1 MQNIDEMTLAEI
13 LDAGARGEIAAGP
26 GLLASPA
33 VTGEEAQRELVRA
46 LFDEP
51 RFHPVNATFAKNA
64 RKVVVHVV
72 VGRRD
77 PVVMAMLER
86 IADDAAHPLH
96 VEALEELLA
105 TRDQGIIAPL
115 YTRFVPKVLDEHPFN
130 GYTHRLAL
138 GATFVMG
145 TDAVTRELVPRYLTE
160 AAITRDASGLS
171 RASAVIFELVHQI
184 GAKKVASNDPGLIE
198 ATLALES
205 CKPIKKPWTK
215 LLAALDASAVAKVRA
230 GSGGPAPTAP
240 APPAPKV
247 KKKAASSKAASS
259 KAASSKAASSKA
271 ASSKAASSRAASSK
285 AASASATAG
294 GVAGGG
300 HLARYEAGEHRAVWA
315 ELRALGD
322 KVQEAPLD
330 AEARAIAAATMKA
343 FVASVDVIAAV
354 LKKAKYTLAEKK
366 AVRPPR
372 RDVAKQL
379 GALAKIVGPLPIA
392 LVAFYE
398 ACDGVTLA
406 QDVDAPVDDS
416 PLFGPGVLDEL
427 GRNDPLIVAPLS
439 VVLEDAKEQQARASG
454 PVRLYVAPDPACK
467 GTIDDEIPDENPV
480 RTHATPAMDAELVG
494 GGSGWFV
501 EWLRSYVEAGGFLGS
516 LADEDRAELKAKL
529 RPF

>member
-1 MQNIDEMTLAEI
+1 
-13 LDAGARGEIAAGP
+13 
-26 GLLASPA
+26 
-33 VTGEEAQRELVRA
+33 
-46 LFDEP
+46 
-51 RFHPVNATFAKNA
+51 
-64 RKVVVHVV
+64 
-72 VGRRD
+72 
-77 PVVMAMLER
+77 
-86 IADDAAHPLH
+86 
-96 VEALEELLA
+96 
-105 TRDQGIIAPL
+105 
-115 YTRFVPKVLDEHPFN
+115 
-130 GYTHRLAL
+130 
-138 GATFVMG
+138 MG

-494 GGSGWFV
+494 GSDGWSSSGCGATS
-501 EWLRSYVEAGGFLGS
+501 RGGGFLGS
-516 LADEDRAELKAKL
+516 AGRRRPNRAGRQAAGVLRRMWHRRPQDRLWSRQIGLTPRKHASSWRRCSRRLCRRRSSGRRTKRLPIKRCAWIGRSAPGRRSPAALAINRRAPLWL
-529 RPF
+529 RWPRIRGQRRLLWTPRGQA